1 MNVVKQIWSW
11 FGSIAIS
18 FVLVVFLGVF
28 VFQSTRVSGHSMDP
42 TLHDSQRVYVSKL
55 SHTFHYEPNYED
67 IVIIDSRVDM
77 KRTFKNDLMDSPLLS
92 LFVSGDDKHVWI
104 KRVIGKPGDQL
115 ELKDNQMYRNG
126 ELLNESYIN
135 EEMRAN
141 GNKKWTVPAD
151 HIFVMGDNRNN
162 SMDSRVIGFIPLDH
176 VLGKKLF

>member
-11 FGSIAIS
+11 FGSIVIS

-67 IVIIDSRVDM
+67 IVIIDSRVEM
-77 KRTFKNDLMDSPLLS
+77 KRTFKNDLLDSPLLS
-92 LFVSGDDKHVWI
+92 LFVRGDDKHVWI

-141 GNKKWTVPAD
+141 GNKKWTVPAE

-162 SMDSRVIGFIPLDH
+162 SMDSRVIGYIPIDH

>member
-1 MNVVKQIWSW
+1 LNVVKQIWSW

-67 IVIIDSRVDM
+67 IVIIDSRVEM
-77 KRTFKNDLMDSPLLS
+77 KRTFKNDLLDSPLLS
-92 LFVSGDDKHVWI
+92 LFVRGDDKHVWI

-162 SMDSRVIGFIPLDH
+162 SMDSRVIGFIPIDH

>member
-67 IVIIDSRVDM
+67 IVIIDSRVEM
-77 KRTFKNDLMDSPLLS
+77 KRTFKHDLLDSPLLS
-92 LFVSGDDKHVWI
+92 LFVRGDDKHVWI

-162 SMDSRVIGFIPLDH
+162 SMDSRVIGFIPVDH

>member
-18 FVLVVFLGVF
+18 FVIVVFLGVF

-67 IVIIDSRVDM
+67 IVIIDSRVDL

-92 LFVSGDDKHVWI
+92 LFVRGDDKHVWI

-126 ELLNESYIN
+126 ELLNETYIN

-162 SMDSRVIGFIPLDH
+162 SMDSRVIGFIPIDH

>member
-1 MNVVKQIWSW
+1 LNVVKQIWSW

-42 TLHDSQRVYVSKL
+42 TLHDTQRVYVSKL

-92 LFVSGDDKHVWI
+92 LFVRGDDKHVWI

-115 ELKDNQMYRNG
+115 ELKDNKMYRNG

-162 SMDSRVIGFIPLDH
+162 SMDSRVIGFIPIDH

>member
-1 MNVVKQIWSW
+1 MNLVKQIWSW

-67 IVIIDSRVDM
+67 IVIIDSRVEM
-77 KRTFKNDLMDSPLLS
+77 KRTFKHDLLDSPLLS
-92 LFVSGDDKHVWI
+92 LFVRGDDKHVWI

-162 SMDSRVIGFIPLDH
+162 SMDSRVIGFIPIDH